1 MNLEKQKENFKNHR
15 AIFKDLGNIKIL
27 DFKKP
32 NRLEMLFTLEKRKKV
47 PIKGVDLGN
56 VLENIHDEMYE
67 EVGELAYDWTIEYPN
82 HDKKKYLE
90 YQEKLKQL
98 VMDYLKEIGMEPGF
112 FSGH

>member
-27 DFKKP
+27 
-32 NRLEMLFTLEKRKKV
+32 
-47 PIKGVDLGN
+47 
-56 VLENIHDEMYE
+56 
-67 EVGELAYDWTIEYPN
+67 AYDWTIEYPN

-90 YQEKLKQL
+90 YQEELKQL

-112 FSGH
+112 FQVINTKPVVIK

>member
-15 AIFKDLGNIKIL
+15 AIFK
-27 DFKKP
+27 
-32 NRLEMLFTLEKRKKV
+32 
-47 PIKGVDLGN
+47 
-56 VLENIHDEMYE
+56 
-67 EVGELAYDWTIEYPN
+67 AYDWTIEYPN

>member
-1 MNLEKQKENFKNHR
+1 M
-15 AIFKDLGNIKIL
+15 
-27 DFKKP
+27 
-32 NRLEMLFTLEKRKKV
+32 EMLFTLEKRKKV

-56 VLENIHDEMYE
+56 VLESIHDEMYE

-112 FSGH
+112 FSGHYHVGDCPPAAGRQEAES